1 MTAHQIAWCSESFS
15 SLISKDRRQGLGARD
30 QEVRSSGPPT
40 PDPQHPSMVQAK
52 KALAKKTRT
61 RKARAVSSGRST
73 DYQNFIGG
81 RWVPSRSG
89 EWIEN
94 RNPADVRDVVGRF
107 PLSTKEDVDA
117 AVMAAGEAFNHWRR
131 TPAPRRAEILFRL
144 GEILIRDKEK
154 YTADMTR
161 EMGKVLKEAG
171 GDVQEAIDCTYY
183 AAGEG
188 RRLHGFTTPAE
199 MPNKFAMCVRQP
211 VGLCGLITP
220 WNFPMAIPSWK
231 LMPALVCG
239 NTVVIK
245 PAEETPLSTYN
256 LVKACEEAGVPPGV
270 VNLVMGRGSVVGT
283 RMTSHPSLRLIS
295 MTGSTE
301 TGRVIAS
308 ACAERNAI
316 CSLEMGGK
324 NAIIIMD
331 DADIDNAIEGAVWGA
346 FGTSGQRCTASSR
359 LIVHKRVYL
368 QFVKKLAERAKALR
382 VGNGADPQT
391 DVGPVVNEDAVHK
404 IMDYIDIGQN
414 EDGATLACG
423 GHHLTKGDYARG
435 YFIAPTVF
443 TDVTPDMRVAQ
454 EEIFGPV
461 TSVIPTNSLDEA
473 IEIANGVRY
482 GLSAA
487 IYTQDVNRA
496 FHAMNETYT
505 GIFYVNA
512 STIGAE
518 VHLPFG
524 GTKATG
530 NGHREAGTQVLDIFS
545 EWKSVYF
552 DYSGK
557 LQRAQIDEV
566 EV

>member
-1 MTAHQIAWCSESFS
+1 
-15 SLISKDRRQGLGARD
+15 
-30 QEVRSSGPPT
+30 
-40 PDPQHPSMVQAK
+40 MVQAK
-52 KALAKKTRT
+52 KALAKTARKRAGKRTTRLTTKT
-61 RKARAVSSGRST
+61 
-73 DYQNFIGG
+73 YHNYIGG
-81 RWVPSRSG
+81 RWVPSAGG
-89 EWIEN
+89 EWFEN
-94 RNPADVRDVVGRF
+94 TNPADTQDVVGRF
-107 PLSTKEDVDA
+107 PLSVKEDVDA
-117 AVMAAGEAFNHWRR
+117 AVAAASEAFNRWRR

-144 GEILIRDKEK
+144 GEILIRNKET
-154 YTADMTR
+154 YAADMTR
-161 EMGKVLKEAG
+161 EMGKVLKETG

-183 AAGEG
+183 TAGEG

-199 MPNKFAMCVRQP
+199 MPDKFAMCVRQP

-231 LMPALVCG
+231 LIPALVCG

-245 PAEETPLSTYN
+245 PAEDTPLSTYN

-270 VNLVMGRGSVVGT
+270 VNLVTGFGETVGAGIT
-283 RMTSHPSLRLIS
+283 ANPSLRLIS
-295 MTGSTE
+295 FTGSTE
-301 TGRVIAS
+301 TGRLVAS

-324 NAIIIMD
+324 NVIIVMD
-331 DADIDNAIEGAVWGA
+331 DADVDNAIEGTVWGA
-346 FGTSGQRCTASSR
+346 FGTAGQRCTASSR
-359 LIVHKRVYL
+359 VVVHKKVYR
-368 QFVKKLAERAKALR
+368 QFAKKLVERAQALR
-382 VGNGADPQT
+382 VGNGANPKT
-391 DVGPVVNEDAVHK
+391 DMGPVINEDAARK
-404 IMDYIDIGQN
+404 ILSYIDIGEH
-414 EDGATLACG
+414 EDGAQLACG
-423 GHHLTKGDYARG
+423 GKRLTKGEFARG
-435 YFIAPTVF
+435 FYIEPTVF
-443 TDVTPDMRVAQ
+443 TDVAPSMRIAQ

-461 TSVIPTNSLDEA
+461 TSVIPTSSLDEA
-473 IEIANGVRY
+473 IDIANGVRY

-545 EWKSVYF
+545 EWKSIYV
-552 DYSGK
+552 DYSGR

>member
-1 MTAHQIAWCSESFS
+1 MA
-15 SLISKDRRQGLGARD
+15 
-30 QEVRSSGPPT
+30 
-40 PDPQHPSMVQAK
+40 QAK
-52 KALAKKTRT
+52 KTLAKNSSKKHSRAP
-61 RKARAVSSGRST
+61 ARASVKTYSN
-73 DYQNFIGG
+73 YIGG
-81 RWVPSRSG
+81 KWVQSESG
-89 EWIEN
+89 EVFEN
-94 RNPADVRDVVGRF
+94 INPANTEDVIGRF
-107 PLSTKEDVDA
+107 PLSTSDDVNA
-117 AVMAAGEAFNHWRR
+117 AVNAAQSAYDGWRNL
-131 TPAPRRAEILFRL
+131 PAPKRAEILFRL
-144 GEILIRDKEK
+144 GEILICNKDRF
-154 YTADMTR
+154 TADMTR
-161 EMGKVLKEAG
+161 EMGKVWKEAG
-171 GDVQEAIDCTYY
+171 GDVQEAIDCTYF

-239 NTVVIK
+239 KTVVIK
-245 PAEETPLSTYN
+245 PAGDTQLSTYN
-256 LVKACEEAGVPPGV
+256 LVKACEEAGIPSGV
-270 VNLVMGRGSVVGT
+270 VNLVMGRGSVVGS

-295 MTGSTE
+295 ITGSTE
-301 TGRVIAS
+301 TGQMVAS

-331 DADIDNAIEGAVWGA
+331 DADIDNAVEGAVWGA

-359 LIVHKRVYL
+359 LIVHKKVYK
-368 QFVKKLAERAKALR
+368 QFANKLVERAKALR
-382 VGNGADPQT
+382 IGNGADPKV
-391 DVGPVVNEDAVHK
+391 DVGPVVNADAVKK
-404 IMDYIDIGQN
+404 IMEYIDIGQS
-414 EDGATLACG
+414 EDRATLACG
-423 GHHLTKGDYARG
+423 GHHLTKGEYAHG
-435 YFIAPTVF
+435 YFIEPTVF
-443 TDVTPDMRVAQ
+443 TDVKPNMRIAQ

-461 TSVIPTNSLDEA
+461 TAVIPAKSLDEA
-473 IEIANGVRY
+473 IAIANGVQY

-545 EWKSVYF
+545 EWKSVYI
-552 DYSGK
+552 DYSGR
-557 LQRAQIDEV
+557 LQRAQIDNAV
-566 EV
+566 EDI

>member
-1 MTAHQIAWCSESFS
+1 MREGS
-15 SLISKDRRQGLGARD
+15 SK
-30 QEVRSSGPPT
+30 
-40 PDPQHPSMVQAK
+40 AK
-52 KALAKKTRT
+52 T
-61 RKARAVSSGRST
+61 RKAVKRTRANTFHNYING
-73 DYQNFIGG
+73 D
-81 RWVPSRSG
+81 WKASRSG

-94 RNPADVRDVVGRF
+94 KNPADIRDVIGRF
-107 PLSTKEDVDA
+107 PRSTEADVDEAVA
-117 AVMAAGEAFNHWRR
+117 AAKAAFDGWRH
-131 TPAPRRAEILFRL
+131 TPAPRRAEILFRV
-144 GEILIRDKEK
+144 GEILIRDKQK
-154 YTADMTR
+154 HTADMTR

-199 MPNKFAMCVRQP
+199 MPNKFAACMRQP

-231 LMPALVCG
+231 LMPALICG

-245 PAEETPLSTYN
+245 PAEDTPLSTYN

-270 VNLVMGRGSVVGT
+270 VNLVTGYGETVGAAIT
-283 RMTSHPSLRLIS
+283 GHPDLRLIS
-295 MTGSTE
+295 FTGSTE
-301 TGRVIAS
+301 TGRTVAY

-324 NAIIIMD
+324 NAIIVMD
-331 DADIDNAIEGAVWGA
+331 DADVDNAIEGALWGA

-359 LIVHKRVYL
+359 LIVHKKIYRE
-368 QFVKKLAERAKALR
+368 FARKLVDQTKALR
-382 VGNGADPQT
+382 VGNGADAKV
-391 DVGPVVNEDAVHK
+391 DVGPVINEDAVHK
-404 IMDYIDIGQN
+404 ILSYVDIGQH

-423 GHHLTKGDYARG
+423 GNRLQKGEHSQG
-435 YFIAPTVF
+435 FFIQPTVF
-443 TDVTPDMRVAQ
+443 TDVAPNMRIAQ

-461 TSVIPTNSLDEA
+461 TSVIPTNSLEDA

-496 FHAMNETYT
+496 FQAMHETYT
-505 GIFYVNA
+505 GIFYVNS

-545 EWKSVYF
+545 EWKSVYV

-557 LQRAQIDEV
+557 LQRAQIDNAE
-566 EV
+566 

>member
-1 MTAHQIAWCSESFS
+1 MAQ
-15 SLISKDRRQGLGARD
+15 AR
-30 QEVRSSGPPT
+30 
-40 PDPQHPSMVQAK
+40 
-52 KALAKKTRT
+52 KALAKKSRKAATRT
-61 RKARAVSSGRST
+61 AVRPNT
-73 DYQNFIGG
+73 YHNYIGG
-81 RWVPSRSG
+81 RWLPSQSG
-89 EWIEN
+89 AWIEN
-94 RNPADVRDVVGRF
+94 RNPADTRDLIGRF
-107 PLSTKEDVDA
+107 PRSTAEDVDQAVDA
-117 AVMAAGEAFNHWRR
+117 AREAFDSWRL
-131 TPAPRRAEILFRL
+131 TPAPKRAEILFRV
-144 GEILIRDKEK
+144 GEILIRDKQR
-154 YTADMTR
+154 YTAAMTR

-188 RRLHGFTTPAE
+188 RRLHGFTAPAE

-245 PAEETPLSTYN
+245 PAEDTPLSTYN
-256 LVKACEEAGVPPGV
+256 LVKACEEAGIPPGV
-270 VNLVMGRGSVVGT
+270 VNLVMGQGSVVGS
-283 RMTSHPSLRLIS
+283 RITSHPSLRLIS
-295 MTGSTE
+295 LTGSTE
-301 TGRVIAS
+301 TGRAVAA

-331 DADIDNAIEGAVWGA
+331 DADIDNAVEGAVWGA

-359 LIVHKRVYL
+359 LIVHKKVYK
-368 QFVKKLAERAKALR
+368 QFSGKLVERARALR
-382 VGNGADPQT
+382 IGNGADSKI
-391 DVGPVVNEDAVHK
+391 DVGPVINEDATQK
-404 IMDYIDIGQN
+404 IMGYIDIGQN
-414 EDGATLACG
+414 EDGATVASG
-423 GHHLTKGDYARG
+423 GHHLTKGDYANG
-435 YFIAPTVF
+435 YFIEPTVF
-443 TDVTPDMRVAQ
+443 TDVSPDMRIAQ

-505 GIFYVNA
+505 GIFYINA

-545 EWKSVYF
+545 EWKSIYV

-557 LQRAQIDEV
+557 LQRAQIDNV
-566 EV
+566 TGVG

>member
-1 MTAHQIAWCSESFS
+1 MA
-15 SLISKDRRQGLGARD
+15 
-30 QEVRSSGPPT
+30 
-40 PDPQHPSMVQAK
+40 QAK
-52 KALAKKTRT
+52 KALA
-61 RKARAVSSGRST
+61 RKSRAAST
-73 DYQNFIGG
+73 SKQPKPYHNYIGG
-81 RWVPSRSG
+81 RWVPGSG
-89 EWIEN
+89 GDWSEN
-94 RNPADVRDVVGRF
+94 RNPADTRDVIGRF
-107 PLSTKEDVDA
+107 PHSTAKDTEDA
-117 AVMAAGEAFNHWRR
+117 IAAAGEAFDAWRQ
-131 TPAPRRAEILFRL
+131 TPAPKRAELLFRV
-144 GEILIRDKEK
+144 GEILIRDKEQ
-154 YTADMTR
+154 YTRDMTR

-211 VGLCGLITP
+211 IGLCGLITP

-245 PAEETPLSTYN
+245 PAEDTPLSTYN
-256 LVKACEEAGVPPGV
+256 LVKACEEAGIPPGV
-270 VNLVMGRGSVVGT
+270 VNLVMGQGSVVGK
-283 RMTSHPSLRLIS
+283 RLTSHPSLRLIS
-295 MTGSTE
+295 LTGSTE
-301 TGRVIAS
+301 TGRIVAS

-324 NAIIIMD
+324 NAIIVMD
-331 DADIDNAIEGAVWGA
+331 DADVDNAIEGAVWGA

-359 LIVHKRVYL
+359 LIVHKKVYKE
-368 QFVKKLAERAKALR
+368 FSRKLSERAKALR
-382 VGNGADPQT
+382 IGNGADPKV
-391 DVGPVVNEDAVHK
+391 DVGPVINQDAVEK
-404 IMDYIDIGQN
+404 IMGYIDIGQK

-423 GHHLTKGDYARG
+423 GGHLTKGDYGHG
-435 YFIAPTVF
+435 YFIEPTVF
-443 TDVTPDMRVAQ
+443 TDVTPDMRIAQ

-461 TSVIPTNSLDEA
+461 TSVIPTKSLDEA
-473 IEIANGVRY
+473 IEIANGVQY

-545 EWKSVYF
+545 EWKSIYV

-557 LQRAQIDEV
+557 LQRAQIDNKKAIG
-566 EV
+566 